1 VRPEGEAPTA
11 TRFTPTRPPA
21 SRGYQSPGS
30 RHRVRM
36 GLDVCYGL
44 LTAEILSTAPRDGSD
59 RIDRVGLTGPKDQDV
74 ADLGAKHSRT

>member
-1 VRPEGEAPTA
+1 
-11 TRFTPTRPPA
+11 
-21 SRGYQSPGS
+21 
-30 RHRVRM
+30 M